1 MIALFSRCWASQT
14 RMICA
19 LGAFSKERKVSPC
32 SSEFIK
38 VQVNI
43 LNSRVLYGH
52 GLKLSACR
60 GSRTGAKE
68 SVVTFLPKPMFARA
82 LIKQTKAFIK

>member
-1 MIALFSRCWASQT
+1 M
-14 RMICA
+14 
-19 LGAFSKERKVSPC
+19 
-32 SSEFIK
+32 
-38 VQVNI
+38 

-52 GLKLSACR
+52 GLKLSDCR
-60 GSRTGAKE
+60 GSRTGTKE